1 MFSERGCKNFNGDK
15 RSNPT
20 VSRKKRPSSE
30 ERLKRKKGIGFIIEK
45 NNPKIIKRMKE
56 RRQEKRE
63 SVANQRKHTR

>member
-15 RSNPT
+15 RNSPT

-30 ERLKRKKGIGFIIEK
+30 ERLKREKEIGLIIEK
-45 NNPKIIKRMKE
+45 NKPKIIKRMKE

-63 SVANQRKHTR
+63 SVANQHTR